1 MSKKSAKTAKNW
13 KETAKPDKSVELSDA
28 GERVLRERYLLK
40 DPSGKLIETPEGMF
54 WRVSVAIAEAERRW
68 GYDDEALA
76 ETARSFYEEMVERR
90 FIPNSPTLMNAGT
103 DSGLQYSA
111 CYVLP
116 VEDSIPGIF
125 EAIQHAAIVHQ
136 SGGGTGFAFS
146 RLRPKGSRVQK
157 SGGQASGPVS
167 FMRVFDAATE
177 AVKQGGRRRGANMG
191 ILRVDH
197 PDILE
202 FIESKLDGGIT
213 NFNISVGITDEFMD
227 AVKKGEKYPLRAQPG
242 WPAPDGGRYKGGEI
256 IGWMDAR
263 EVFDRIVK
271 AAWTSGDPGM
281 VFLDRMN
288 NGPSSPTPE
297 LHQVEATNP
306 CVTEDTFVMTS
317 EGPKQVRDL
326 IGHGFRVLVNGRP
339 WDTAEEGFFST
350 GVKKVYK
357 ITTREGFV
365 LKATGDHP
373 VKRVRALT
381 RNRVETEWVNVA
393 DVRLGDR
400 LLLHDHRE
408 IDGWEG
414 SHTFGEGYLMGLL
427 VGDGTIKRDKAV
439 LSSWSDS
446 RGPAE
451 VRNLALEYAG
461 RLKHRA
467 DFSGWHKVA
476 GREEYRLSTAAI
488 MELAMEFG
496 MAPGNKELNERIE
509 KTSSEFHKGF
519 LRGIFDADGSVQGS
533 QEKGVSVRLAQ
544 SNLNTLQ
551 TVQRM
556 LLRLGIF
563 SRIYTDRR
571 PSGEVMLP
579 DGKGGS
585 RLYQIKPQHELVISN
600 ENIRRFA
607 EIIGFGDVEKQ
618 EKLERLLG
626 SYKRSLNR
634 ERFVVEVEKIEFYGE
649 EEVYDLQVPGIN
661 AFDANGFY
669 VHNCGEQP
677 LYPNEA
683 CNLGSINLGLFV
695 KDDIDWPGNPDTD
708 IDWDALASTV
718 HTAIRFLDDVIDVNP
733 YPLPEIDEIVK
744 ANRRV
749 GLGVMGWADMLFKLG
764 IPYDSPEGIALADR
778 VMGFVNDEAIK
789 ETQRLAEE
797 RGPFPAWPQSIYK
810 DDKPRRNATVTTI
823 APTGSISI
831 IANAS
836 SGIEPLFALAYQHK
850 VQQSDGFKRV
860 LNIVNPVFEAMMKK
874 LGYYS
879 EELMDNVAK
888 YGTLAHTDLPEEVK
902 RVFKT
907 AHEVT
912 PEWHVNMQAAF
923 QRHVENAVSKTVNL
937 PNKATED
944 EVARVF
950 MQAYDTGCMGITIYR
965 DGSKTVQV
973 LNAGVKEKKE
983 SAEKKEGD
991 LFATNPKPR
1000 PEIMHGITYRKPTP
1014 LGTAFITINASVEDN
1029 EPFEV
1034 FMNVGKAG
1042 SDTAAVSEAI
1052 GRLISLILRLPSPV
1066 SQTRRL
1072 QFVVDQLFG
1081 IGGGRPVGFGNKRI
1095 KSLPDAVAQVLMD
1108 YLDKKAKGLLD
1119 TPSNIQVED
1128 ESASMT
1134 LFSLDTGNGGKP
1146 EQLPLE
1152 SHHAEAGTNGNDGLP
1167 EGVVGEICP
1176 ACGEPTLIIEE
1187 GCKKCY
1193 SCGYSECG

>member
-1 MSKKSAKTAKNW
+1 MGKKKT
-13 KETAKPDKSVELSDA
+13 VELMSLPRPKKDGKWSEA
-28 GERVLRERYLLK
+28 ALRVLRERYQQK
-40 DPSGKLIETPEGMF
+40 DAQGNLIETPEDML
-54 WRVSVAIAEAERRW
+54 WRVSRAIAEAERQW

-76 ETARSFYEEMVERR
+76 ETARIFYEEMVERR

-103 DSGLQYSA
+103 ESGLQYSA

-136 SGGGTGFAFS
+136 SGGGTGFSFS
-146 RLRPKGSRVQK
+146 RLRPKGSNVLT

-213 NFNISVGITDEFMD
+213 NFNISVGATDEFME

-242 WPAPDGGRYKGGEI
+242 WPAPDGSKYKGGEI
-256 IGWMDAR
+256 IGWLDAR

-271 AAWTSGDPGM
+271 SAWTSGDPGM

-288 NGPSSPTPE
+288 DGPSSPTPE

-326 IGHGFRVLVNGRP
+326 IGYGFKVLVNGEP

-350 GVKKVYK
+350 GVRKVYK

-373 VKRVRALT
+373 VKRVRRLT
-381 RNRVETEWVNVA
+381 RDRIETEWVDVA

-400 LLLHDHRE
+400 LLLHDHRRV
-408 IDGWEG
+408 DSWAGDYG
-414 SHTFGEGYLMGLL
+414 FGEGYLVGLL
-427 VGDGTIKRDKAV
+427 VGDGTVKKDKTV
-439 LSSWSDS
+439 LSSWGDS

-451 VRNLALEYAG
+451 VRNAVLKYAMQM
-461 RLKHRA
+461 KHRA
-467 DFSGWHKVA
+467 DFSGWYRVA
-476 GREEYRLSTAAI
+476 GRDEYRLSTAAI
-488 MELAMEFG
+488 GRIAMEFG
-496 MAPGNKELNERIE
+496 IVPGRKELNERIE

-533 QEKGVSVRLAQ
+533 QEKGVSIRLSQ

-551 TVQRM
+551 VVQRM

-585 RLYQIKPQHELVISN
+585 RLYRIKPQHELVISN
-600 ENIRRFA
+600 ENILRFA
-607 EIIGFGDVEKQ
+607 ELVGFGDVEKQ
-618 EKLERLLG
+618 EKLEKLLSG
-626 SYKRSLNR
+626 YKRALNR
-634 ERFVVEVEKIEFYGE
+634 ERFVVEVEKIELYGE

-695 KDDIDWPGNPDTD
+695 KDDIEWPGNPDTD

-778 VMGFVNDEAIK
+778 VMGFINDEAIK

-797 RGPFPAWPQSIYK
+797 RGPFPAWPQSIYRN
-810 DDKPRRNATVTTI
+810 DKPRRNATVTTI

-860 LNIVNPVFEAMMKK
+860 LNIVNPVFEEVMKK

-879 EELMDNVAK
+879 EELMKTVAK
-888 YGTLAHTDLPEEVK
+888 HGTLKHTDLPEEVK

-937 PNKATED
+937 PNHATAD
-944 EVARVF
+944 DVAKVF

-965 DGSKTVQV
+965 DGSKNVQV
-973 LNAGVKEKKE
+973 LNAGVKEKQKE
-983 SAEKKEGD
+983 EKHEAEPP
-991 LFATNPKPR
+991 ARPKPR
-1000 PEIMHGITYRKPTP
+1000 PEALYGITYRKPTP
-1014 LGTAFITINASVEDN
+1014 LGTAFITINSDAADG

-1066 SQTRRL
+1066 NQTRKL

-1081 IGGGRPVGFGNKRI
+1081 IGGGRPVGFGNQRV
-1095 KSLPDAVAQVLMD
+1095 KSLPDAVAQVLHD
-1108 YLDKKAKGLLD
+1108 YLEKKEKGVLCTPEAESETDD
-1119 TPSNIQVED
+1119 T
-1128 ESASMT
+1128 MT
-1134 LFSLDTGNGGKP
+1134 LFAIDMHKNGNGKG
-1146 EQLPLE
+1146 EQLPLALE
-1152 SHHAEAGTNGNDGLP
+1152 PAETGAAGQEEETFKI
-1167 EGVVGEICP
+1167 GELCP
-1176 ACGEPTLIIEE
+1176 VCGEPTLVLEE

>member
-1 MSKKSAKTAKNW
+1 MGRKTAEIIALKDLPRPEKDGTW
-13 KETAKPDKSVELSDA
+13 SEA
-28 GERVLRERYLLK
+28 GLRVLRERYQQK
-40 DPSGKLIETPEGMF
+40 DAQGNLIETPEDML
-54 WRVSVAIAEAERRW
+54 WRVSRAIAEAERRW
-68 GYDDEALA
+68 GYDDATLA
-76 ETARSFYEEMVERR
+76 EIARSFYEEMVERR

-146 RLRPKGSRVQK
+146 RLRPKGSNVLT

-167 FMRVFDAATE
+167 FMKVFDAATE

-213 NFNISVGITDEFMD
+213 NFNISVGATDEFMD

-242 WPAPDGGRYKGGEI
+242 WPAPDGSKYKGGEI

-271 AAWTSGDPGM
+271 SAWTSGDPGM

-306 CVTEDTFVMTS
+306 CVTEDTFVMTD

-326 IGHGFRVLVNGRP
+326 IGFGFKVMVNGKP
-339 WDTAEEGFFST
+339 WETAEEGFFST
-350 GVKKVYK
+350 GVRKVYK

-373 VKRVRALT
+373 VKRVKMLT
-381 RNRVETEWVNVA
+381 RDRIETGWVDVA

-408 IDGWEG
+408 AGGWKG
-414 SHTFGEGYLMGLL
+414 LYGFGEGYLLGLL
-427 VGDGTIKRDKAV
+427 VGEESANQRIKRISVDSTQRRKDAEL
-439 LSSWSDS
+439 LSSSF
-446 RGPAE
+446 
-451 VRNLALEYAG
+451 L
-461 RLKHRA
+461 RA
-467 DFSGWHKVA
+467 SASLRH
-476 GREEYRLSTAAI
+476 EISTISQTEMI
-488 MELAMEFG
+488 MELALEFG
-496 MAPGNKELNERIE
+496 IVPGHKEVSEKIE

-571 PSGEVMLP
+571 PSGEVSLP

-585 RLYQIKPQHELVISN
+585 KLYQIKPQHELVISN
-600 ENIRRFA
+600 ENILRFA
-607 EIIGFGDVEKQ
+607 ELIGFGDVEKQ
-618 EKLERLLG
+618 EKLEQLLSG
-626 SYKRSLNR
+626 YKRSLNR

-695 KDDIDWPGNPDTD
+695 KDDIEWPGDPDTD

-778 VMGFVNDEAIK
+778 VMGFVNDEAVK
-789 ETQRLAEE
+789 ESQRLAEE

-836 SGIEPLFALAYQHK
+836 SGIEPLFALAYRHVVKQAEFERK
-850 VQQSDGFKRV
+850 
-860 LNIVNPVFEAMMKK
+860 LNIVNPVFEQMMKK

-879 EELMDNVAK
+879 EELMDEVARH
-888 YGTLAHTDLPEEVK
+888 GTLAHTNLPEEVK

-923 QRHVENAVSKTVNL
+923 QHHVENAVSKTVNL
-937 PNKATED
+937 PNHATVD
-944 EVARVF
+944 DVAKVF

-965 DGSKTVQV
+965 DGSKDVQV
-973 LNAGVKEKKE
+973 LNAGVKE
-983 SAEKKEGD
+983 EKKGSEAE
-991 LFATNPKPR
+991 LPARPKPR
-1000 PEIMHGITYRKPTP
+1000 PEALYGITYRKPTP
-1014 LGTAFITINASVEDN
+1014 LGTAFITINSDAADG

-1042 SDTAAVSEAI
+1042 SDTAAISEAI

-1066 SQTRRL
+1066 DQTRRL

-1081 IGGGRPVGFGNKRI
+1081 IGGGRPVGFGNQRV
-1095 KSLPDAVAQVLMD
+1095 KSLPDAVAQVLND
-1108 YLDKKAKGLLD
+1108 YLKKKEEGVLCAP
-1119 TPSNIQVED
+1119 TD
-1128 ESASMT
+1128 EPETDSMT
-1134 LFSLDTGNGGKP
+1134 LFAIDAGKNGNGKG
-1146 EQLPLE
+1146 EQLPLALE
-1152 SHHAEAGTNGNDGLP
+1152 PVEAAEPQEETFK
-1167 EGVVGEICP
+1167 VGELCP
-1176 ACGEPTLIIEE
+1176 VCGEPTLVLEE

>member
-1 MSKKSAKTAKNW
+1 MTSEEKVLDTKGLEGLPRPEKDGSW
-13 KETAKPDKSVELSDA
+13 SEA
-28 GERVLRERYLLK
+28 GLRILKERYQRK
-40 DPSGKLIETPEGMF
+40 DPQGNLIETPEDML
-54 WRVSVAIAEAERRW
+54 WRVSKAIAEAERCW
-68 GYDDEALA
+68 GYDDDALA
-76 ETARSFYEEMVERR
+76 ETARIFYEEMVERR

-146 RLRPKGSRVQK
+146 RLRPKGSNVMT
-157 SGGQASGPVS
+157 SSGQASGPVS

-191 ILRVDH
+191 VLRADH

-202 FIESKLDGGIT
+202 FIESKLKGGIT
-213 NFNISVGITDEFMD
+213 NFNISVGATNEFME

-242 WPAPDGGRYKGGEI
+242 WPAPDGSRYKGGEV

-271 AAWTSGDPGM
+271 AAWTTGDPGM

-288 NGPSSPTPE
+288 EGPASPTPE

-306 CVTEDTFVMTS
+306 CVTEDAFVMTS

-326 IGHGFRVLVNGRP
+326 IGHGFKVLVNGKP

-350 GVKKVYK
+350 GVKRVYK
-357 ITTREGFV
+357 ITTKEGFV

-373 VKRVRALT
+373 VRLVKAMT
-381 RNRVETEWVNVA
+381 RDRIDARWVNVA

-408 IDGWEG
+408 VDGWEG
-414 SHTFGEGYLMGLL
+414 RYGFGEGYLLGLL
-427 VGDGTIKRDKAV
+427 AGQESADQRIEQISVDSTRERRDAEFLTPSFLHTSASLRREFSV
-439 LSSWSDS
+439 AS
-446 RGPAE
+446 RPAI
-451 VRNLALEYAG
+451 R
-461 RLKHRA
+461 
-467 DFSGWHKVA
+467 
-476 GREEYRLSTAAI
+476 
-488 MELAMEFG
+488 ELAMEFG
-496 MAPGNKELNERIE
+496 VTPGNKELNEKIE
-509 KTSSEFHKGF
+509 KTSSEFHRGF

-533 QEKGVSVRLAQ
+533 QEKGVSISLSQ
-544 SNLNTLQ
+544 SNLSTLQ
-551 TVQRM
+551 SVQRM

-563 SRIYTDRR
+563 SRIHADRR

-585 RLYQIKPQHELVISN
+585 RLYQIRPRHELVISN
-600 ENIRRFA
+600 ENILRFA
-607 EIIGFGDVEKQ
+607 ELIGFGDVEKQ
-618 EKLERLLG
+618 ERLDQLLG

-634 ERFVVEVEKIEFYGE
+634 ERFVVEVDKIEFYGE

-695 KDDIDWPGNPDTD
+695 KDDIEWPGSPDTG

-749 GLGVMGWADMLFKLG
+749 GLGVMGWADVLFKLG

-778 VMGFVNDEAIK
+778 VMGFINDEAVK
-789 ETQRLAEE
+789 ETERLAEE

-810 DDKPRRNATVTTI
+810 DGKPRRNATVTTI

-831 IANAS
+831 IGNAS

-860 LNIVNPVFEAMMKK
+860 LNIVNPVFEKMMKK

-879 EELMDNVAK
+879 EDIMEEVAK
-888 YGTLAHTDLPEEVK
+888 HGTLEHADLPEEVK

-907 AHEVT
+907 AHEIA

-937 PNKATED
+937 SSHATEED
-944 EVARVF
+944 IAKVF

-973 LNAGVKEKKE
+973 LNAGVKEE
-983 SAEKKEGD
+983 EKTEEQQETEIP
-991 LFATNPKPR
+991 ARPKPR
-1000 PEIMHGITYRKPTP
+1000 PEMLYGITYRKQTP
-1014 LGTAFITINASVEDN
+1014 LGTAFITINSDVKDD

-1052 GRLISLILRLPSPV
+1052 GRLISLVLRLPSPV
-1066 SQTRRL
+1066 NQTKRL
-1072 QFVVDQLFG
+1072 QLVVDQLLG
-1081 IGGGRPVGFGNKRI
+1081 IGGGRPLGFGNQRVR
-1095 KSLPDAVAQVLMD
+1095 SLPDAVAQVLHD
-1108 YLDKKAKGLLD
+1108 YLEKKEKGILR
-1119 TPSNIQVED
+1119 TPAAEPEVD
-1128 ESASMT
+1128 AMT
-1134 LFSLDTGNGGKP
+1134 LFAINPQGNGNGKSK
-1146 EQLPLE
+1146 QLPLSLEPAE
-1152 SHHAEAGTNGNDGLP
+1152 SGQSE
-1167 EGVVGEICP
+1167 EEEMFKVGELCP
-1176 ACGEPTLIIEE
+1176 VCGEPTLILEE